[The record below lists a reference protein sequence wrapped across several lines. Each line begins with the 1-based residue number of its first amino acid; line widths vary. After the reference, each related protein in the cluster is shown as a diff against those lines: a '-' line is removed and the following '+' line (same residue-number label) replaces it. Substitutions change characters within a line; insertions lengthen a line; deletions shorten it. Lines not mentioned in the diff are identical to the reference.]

1 VRANGQFEAI
11 FVARVG
17 PPLSIDTPREETR
30 FRVSDEDANL
40 YYLYTNAKEFDPVFG
55 TAREKALY
63 TEDWRAFLR
72 VHEPDV
78 VHFQDVGWLGYDRG
92 RETRRALPH
101 AAIVFTLQGFDPI
114 CHHQGRMVRTR
125 TLELCYEA
133 TPRRC
138 HQCFP
143 DILAQNFFLREHLIK
158 SDFELVDRFIAPSE
172 FLRRRYIE
180 WGLPAEK
187 VHYEPQGRAP
197 VETASDP
204 DDAGQ
209 RKRLGFFGEM
219 SEFSG
224 IPTLLDAMK
233 ILDREQAGIQLLV
246 RGTGLDQQ
254 SEEFTTRIEGLLEE
268 TAGSVRSRGPYQ
280 PGNLAGLMASVDWVV
295 VPSIW
300 WEPNPLI
307 VREALMHGRPVICSD
322 IGGMAEW
329 VQDGVNG
336 LHFRVRDPY
345 SLADTIRHA
354 ISTQGLW
361 KELRSN
367 IGVSYTVQEHAAA
380 IEQIYSDLLE
390 RDTERTAAAAA
401 NS

>member
-1 VRANGQFEAI
+1 
-11 FVARVG
+11 
-17 PPLSIDTPREETR
+17 
-30 FRVSDEDANL
+30 
-40 YYLYTNAKEFDPVFG
+40 
-55 TAREKALY
+55 
-63 TEDWRAFLR
+63 
-72 VHEPDV
+72 
-78 VHFQDVGWLGYDRG
+78 
-92 RETRRALPH
+92 
-101 AAIVFTLQGFDPI
+101 
-114 CHHQGRMVRTR
+114 
-125 TLELCYEA
+125 
-133 TPRRC
+133 
-138 HQCFP
+138 
-143 DILAQNFFLREHLIK
+143 
-158 SDFELVDRFIAPSE
+158 
-172 FLRRRYIE
+172 
-180 WGLPAEK
+180 
-187 VHYEPQGRAP
+187 
-197 VETASDP
+197 
-204 DDAGQ
+204 
-209 RKRLGFFGEM
+209 
-219 SEFSG
+219 
-224 IPTLLDAMK
+224 MK